1 MSEFVGGSDPPS
13 PALSMAS
20 SSEPSKSGGTSAG
33 FDANRIAEV
42 KAWLVA
48 QFDAAGKDVP
58 DFEYTPRSI
67 AHLHNI
73 ATLSQAKTQAAAIV
87 ANDFRHKAAEYR
99 SQGDLAV
106 FVCHTAARI
115 REILEHV
122 GLVQESLPANV
133 VSSSQVLAGVA
144 NLLNIRDTELSSF
157 LVAMA
162 DLSLRKTAVEE
173 KRAKVQQE
181 SKELLDYTRKAIARL
196 TYLKRTLAQLEDD
209 IPPCESQM
217 ETWKTNL
224 AIMESKENQYLQQYS
239 NYKALLNR
247 VGYSPEISHGVLV
260 EMAEH
265 KKDLEKKTKP
275 ILDTL
280 RSYQD
285 LPPDK
290 ALAALAIEDKK
301 RQYAA
306 AEKYLEDVLQSALAS
321 SE

>member
-1 MSEFVGGSDPPS
+1 MSEIGGSDPPS
-13 PALSMAS
+13 PPLSIT
-20 SSEPSKSGGTSAG
+20 SSEPSMSSGNTG

-42 KAWLVA
+42 KAWLVS

-73 ATLSQAKTQAAAIV
+73 ATLSQAKTQAATIV
-87 ANDFRHKAAEYR
+87 ANDFRQKAAEYR
-99 SQGDLAV
+99 SQ
-106 FVCHTAARI
+106 
-115 REILEHV
+115 
-122 GLVQESLPANV
+122 
-133 VSSSQVLAGVA
+133 
-144 NLLNIRDTELSSF
+144 
-157 LVAMA
+157 AMA

-209 IPPCESQM
+209 ISPCEAQM
-217 ETWKTNL
+217 EHWKTNL
-224 AIMESKENQYLQQYS
+224 AIMESKERQYLQQYS
-239 NYKALLNR
+239 NYKAMLNR

>member
-1 MSEFVGGSDPPS
+1 MSEIGAGSDPPS
-13 PALSMAS
+13 PSLSVAS
-20 SSEPSKSGGTSAG
+20 SDPSKSSGSTG

-42 KAWLVA
+42 KAWLVS
-48 QFDAAGKDVP
+48 QFDAVGKDIP

-73 ATLSQAKTQAAAIV
+73 ATLSQAKTQAATIV
-87 ANDFRHKAAEYR
+87 ANDFRQKAAEYH
-99 SQGDLAV
+99 SQ
-106 FVCHTAARI
+106 AARI

-122 GLVQESLPANV
+122 GLVQESLPSNV
-133 VSSSQVLAGVA
+133 VSSSQVLSSVA
-144 NLLNIRDTELSSF
+144 NLLNIRDTELNQ
-157 LVAMA
+157 
-162 DLSLRKTAVEE
+162 SLRKTAVEE
-173 KRAKVQQE
+173 KRAKVEQE

-196 TYLKRTLAQLEDD
+196 TYLKRTLTQLEDD
-209 IPPCESQM
+209 VPPCEAQM
-217 ETWKTNL
+217 EHWKTNL
-224 AIMESKENQYLQQYS
+224 AIMESKERQYLQQYS
-239 NYKALLNR
+239 NYKAMLNR
-247 VGYSPEISHGVLV
+247 VGYSPDISHGVLV

-265 KKDLEKKTKP
+265 RKDLEKKTKP
-275 ILDTL
+275 ILETL

>member
-1 MSEFVGGSDPPS
+1 MSEIGAGSDPPS
-13 PALSMAS
+13 PSLSVTS
-20 SSEPSKSGGTSAG
+20 SDPSKSSISTGL
-33 FDANRIAEV
+33 DAHRIAEV
-42 KAWLVA
+42 KAWLVS
-48 QFDAAGKDVP
+48 QFDAVGKDIP

-73 ATLSQAKTQAAAIV
+73 ATLSQAKTQAATIV
-87 ANDFRHKAAEYR
+87 ANDFRQKAAEYR
-99 SQGDLAV
+99 SQ
-106 FVCHTAARI
+106 AARI

-122 GLVQESLPANV
+122 GLVQESLPSNV
-133 VSSSQVLAGVA
+133 VSSSQVLASVA

-162 DLSLRKTAVEE
+162 DQSLRKTAVEE

-196 TYLKRTLAQLEDD
+196 TYLKRTLTQLEDD
-209 IPPCESQM
+209 IPPCEAQM
-217 ETWKTNL
+217 EHWKTNL
-224 AIMESKENQYLQQYS
+224 AIMESKERQYLQQYS
-239 NYKALLNR
+239 NYKAMLNR
-247 VGYSPEISHGVLV
+247 VGYSPDISHGVLV

-265 KKDLEKKTKP
+265 RKDLEKKTKP
-275 ILDTL
+275 ILETL

>member
-1 MSEFVGGSDPPS
+1 MSEIGGGSDPPS
-13 PALSMAS
+13 PSLSVT
-20 SSEPSKSGGTSAG
+20 SSEASKSSGTG

-42 KAWLVA
+42 KAWLVS
-48 QFDAAGKDVP
+48 QFDAAGKDIP

-67 AHLHNI
+67 AHLQNI
-73 ATLSQAKTQAAAIV
+73 AILSQAKTQAATIV
-87 ANDFRHKAAEYR
+87 ANDFRQKAAEYR
-99 SQGDLAV
+99 SQ
-106 FVCHTAARI
+106 AARM
-115 REILEHV
+115 REVLEHV
-122 GLVQESLPANV
+122 GLVQESLPSNV
-133 VSSSQVLAGVA
+133 VLSSQVLASVA

-173 KRAKVQQE
+173 KRAKVQHE
-181 SKELLDYTRKAIARL
+181 SKELLDYTRKALARL

-209 IPPCESQM
+209 IPPCEAQM
-217 ETWKTNL
+217 EHWKTNL
-224 AIMESKENQYLQQYS
+224 AIMESKERQYMQQYS
-239 NYKALLNR
+239 NYKAMLNR
-247 VGYSPEISHGVLV
+247 VGYSPESSHGVLV

-265 KKDLEKKTKP
+265 RKDLEKKTKP

-306 AEKYLEDVLQSALAS
+306 AEKYLEDVLQSALAT

>member
-1 MSEFVGGSDPPS
+1 MSESVGRPNTPSIIGSESSKNGGS
-13 PALSMAS
+13 
-20 SSEPSKSGGTSAG
+20 TG
-33 FDANRIAEV
+33 FDASRIAEV
-42 KAWLVA
+42 KAWLVS

-58 DFEYTPRSI
+58 EFEYTPRSI
-67 AHLHNI
+67 THLHNI
-73 ATLSQAKTQAAAIV
+73 ATRSQAKTQAATIV
-87 ANDFRHKAAEYR
+87 ANDFRQKAAEYR
-99 SQGDLAV
+99 SQAV
-106 FVCHTAARI
+106 RI

-122 GLVQESLPANV
+122 GLVQESLPSNV
-133 VSSSQVLAGVA
+133 VSSSQVLANVA

-173 KRAKVQQE
+173 KRAKVQSE

-196 TYLKRTLAQLEDD
+196 TYLKRTLAQLEDE
-209 IPPCESQM
+209 IAPCEAQM
-217 ETWKTNL
+217 EQWNTNV
-224 AIMESKENQYLQQYS
+224 AIMDSKERQYLQQYS
-239 NYKALLNR
+239 NYKAMLNR

-265 KKDLEKKTKP
+265 RKDLEKKTKP

-290 ALAALAIEDKK
+290 ALAALAIEDKR